1 VIFDRRP
8 HAAGCGKPR
17 GFGVAFQ
24 KQQEHVPPHSEM
36 NDFDPNNPSD
46 FEGDECEDL
55 AWNEFD
61 WEHYLRE
68 QDDIIF
74 RYVAF
79 YETLRQHPD
88 RLAEV
93 AVAMG
98 WDRELWVSDSDIDE
112 EDEEDSPNPDEWEAG
127 PYTFHKN
134 YIYISTKAIY
144 LTLKRGWEAIADRA
158 DRVPQRTALAYQTAL
173 HRGEEQAV
181 LAIQALDF
189 GDYAMAVSLF
199 KRALAELNQTLT
211 TLNAGGE
218 NVSRTL
224 ARYRAEAIPRLFDL
238 RDIWLRMMRECRQ
251 VLDRPIDA
259 DDQDDDADGV
269 SEDQE

>member
-1 VIFDRRP
+1 M
-8 HAAGCGKPR
+8 
-17 GFGVAFQ
+17 
-24 KQQEHVPPHSEM
+24 S
-36 NDFDPNNPSD
+36 DFDSNNPSD
-46 FEGDECEDL
+46 FEGDERGDL

-68 QDDIIF
+68 QDDVIL

-79 YETLRQHPD
+79 YETLNQHPD

-98 WDRELWVSDSDIDE
+98 WDRELWASDSDTDE
-112 EDEEDSPNPDEWEAG
+112 DDDDSTNPDEWETG

-144 LTLKRGWEAIADRA
+144 LTLKRGWEAIADNP
-158 DRVPQRTALAYQTAL
+158 DRVPQRTALAYQTSL
-173 HRGEEQAV
+173 HRGEEQAM

-189 GDYAMAVSLF
+189 GDYAMATSLF
-199 KRALAELNQTLT
+199 KRALAELNQTLS

-218 NVSRTL
+218 DISRGL
-224 ARYRAEAIPRLFDL
+224 ARYRAGAIPRLFDL
-238 RDIWLRMMRECRQ
+238 REIWLRMMRECRQ
-251 VLDRPIDA
+251 IIAATDM
-259 DDQDDDADGV
+259 DDDAD
-269 SEDQE
+269 DADDDAD

>member
-1 VIFDRRP
+1 M
-8 HAAGCGKPR
+8 
-17 GFGVAFQ
+17 
-24 KQQEHVPPHSEM
+24 S
-36 NDFDPNNPSD
+36 DFDPNNPSD
-46 FEGDECEDL
+46 FEGDERGDL

-68 QDDIIF
+68 QDDVVL

-79 YETLRQHPD
+79 YETLNQHPD

-98 WDRELWVSDSDIDE
+98 WDRELWASDSDTDE
-112 EDEEDSPNPDEWEAG
+112 EDDDSLNPDEWEAG

-189 GDYAMAVSLF
+189 GDYAMAISLF

-211 TLNAGGE
+211 TLNADGE

-224 ARYRAEAIPRLFDL
+224 ARYRAEATSRLFDL
-238 RDIWLRMMRECRQ
+238 REIWLRMMRECRQ
-251 VLDRPIDA
+251 ILERPIDA
-259 DDQDDDADGV
+259 DADDSDDDGAD
-269 SEDQE
+269 EAQE

>member
-1 VIFDRRP
+1 
-8 HAAGCGKPR
+8 
-17 GFGVAFQ
+17 
-24 KQQEHVPPHSEM
+24 M